1 VPFQLQPFN
10 KKTILIGAG
19 FSRNW
24 GGRLAR
30 EMWEDIFSN
39 RAVQSRSATRALM
52 LRNPFF
58 EDALAEVLDTKLYL
72 DEDRAALNSAIQ
84 DAFERMDSEHAAKF
98 ASGQPAIDLGGMKDL
113 IARFRAP
120 AHNNVGYVFSL
131 NQDVLFERLVSHWP
145 DIQCRLPGVRGL
157 PPATPLLG
165 TPPLAY
171 PATPDLT
178 DPRLDGAL
186 NYCKLHGSFQWR
198 PADGT
203 PGVVVG
209 SGKEIAIG
217 RSPLLTEY
225 YALFKSVL
233 CAGDV
238 RLLVIGYGFGDAHI
252 NKVISTAVQSYGAK
266 LFVWDTANPLELV
279 SNVND
284 SPSDARKRIDLR
296 PYLCGAASRT
306 FATVV
311 PWGEHPTPEFKR
323 IADSF
328 FG

>member
-1 VPFQLQPFN
+1 MPFQLQPFN

-131 NQDVLFERLVSHWP
+131 NQDVLFERLES
-145 DIQCRLPGVRGL
+145 
-157 PPATPLLG
+157 
-165 TPPLAY
+165 LA
-171 PATPDLT
+171 
-178 DPRLDGAL
+178 R
-186 NYCKLHGSFQWR
+186 HSM
-198 PADGT
+198 
-203 PGVVVG
+203 
-209 SGKEIAIG
+209 S
-217 RSPLLTEY
+217 
-225 YALFKSVL
+225 
-233 CAGDV
+233 
-238 RLLVIGYGFGDAHI
+238 
-252 NKVISTAVQSYGAK
+252 
-266 LFVWDTANPLELV
+266 
-279 SNVND
+279 
-284 SPSDARKRIDLR
+284 
-296 PYLCGAASRT
+296 ASRRQGIAARYSVARNST
-306 FATVV
+306 SRLSGHSRFD
-311 PWGEHPTPEFKR
+311 GPT
-323 IADSF
+323 A
-328 FG
+328 